1 MTKVKLILSF
11 ISGGLLLLWFLNH
24 ISIYENIELKVFVN
38 MKLMKPLVID
48 QMIYLEEM
56 YTKLLNLVNNHF
68 QQCQNELICYCSN
81 F

>member
-11 ISGGLLLLWFLNH
+11 TSGGLLLLWSLNH

-38 MKLMKPLVID
+38 MKLMKLLVID
-48 QMIYLEEM
+48 QMVYLEEM
-56 YTKLLNLVNNHF
+56 YTKLLNLVNNLF
-68 QQCQNELICYCSN
+68 QQCYNELICYCSN